1 MLKALKKEPGAS
13 NEEDGNA
20 SGIRNKFAHKITA
33 PLRRLTKGGKHDENP
48 PSQATHKPVFPARNI
63 PQGVSLDGEDSSR
76 HYRARPKK
84 TKHEKRETR
93 NHREQQYGISA
104 RERDAEFLKYGPT
117 ELTRLYRPLSINMS
131 KTRKRRDEDIE
142 YYGRYQFEEL
152 DFADKIGH
160 IVTFRARIH
169 TIRRLST
176 KLIFLIFRQQTTTIQ
191 GVLQAERPDDGR
203 YSQQNKDP
211 NSDGN
216 ASAGIIS
223 EQMVRAVLHYPL
235 ESIVLVKGKIRSPPE
250 PVHSTTIHDA
260 EIQVHELHLISQL
273 SEHVPFSVY
282 EAENI
287 EKFSHKEGEESGES
301 DEEISG
307 ESSSR
312 SSQNSARDSHSS
324 HESHSSQ
331 SSLEN
336 SSRGSDG
343 SRHNKAL
350 PQTYRLNNR
359 IVDLRTT
366 SSQSIFRIQSGIG
379 NMFRTYL
386 DSQGF
391 IEIHTPKLQASSTE
405 SGASVFEV
413 NYFGRPVYLAQ
424 SPQLAKQMCI
434 AADFERVYEIG
445 AVFRAENSNTPRHL
459 TEYTG
464 LDLEMAFEEHYHE
477 TLDLIDEMF
486 KTLWKGLYERYSR
499 EIELISQFYP
509 HETLLWRDET
519 PRLSFSEGIKLLL
532 SDGWTDDDG
541 NSPSETEDLPTRA
554 EIRLGQLVRE
564 RFKSDYYIL
573 DKFPASARPFYTM
586 PDPSNE
592 NFTNSFDIFLRGQEI
607 LSGGQRIHDPG
618 CLEKRMR
625 KLGVEPETM
634 DDYMEGFR
642 WGAPPHAGAGIGL
655 ERLTYLFLSLGNIRL
670 ASLFPRDPKSLPRRI
685 RCPKL
690 RHPEASTTDPPWAD
704 KTSRNQD
711 TIPKIYQPLE
721 KLIANYGDA
730 ANTSW
735 LDERY
740 EHWRHTTTG
749 AIQGFVPYHGFAI
762 TVGEPLCAKS
772 QYPQVVSAY
781 LDFIKTERRHL
792 KPLWLMAGPAIE
804 EFLGVKCNWRT
815 LSPVAENRVDPHNNF
830 AAKDRDIAR
839 KMRHAEREG
848 VKNFQWPKTTP
859 LPDELKE
866 RINKRIDE
874 WKARRKAGAQV
885 HLTEI
890 RPWIDEEHRRYFYAA
905 DGSRD
910 GRVHALLVLHQ
921 LSPQNG
927 YQVKFLLEFPGA
939 PSGTIESLN
948 MFAMAAI
955 VTQEPDVKSITYGT
969 GATDDVVGGRNMGKG
984 KLKLLKRSYEMI
996 NKRLR
1001 LTNKTEFRE
1010 KLGASK
1016 DRVYVCYPWRGLGP
1030 GGIKTIVDFMQEER
1044 GT

>member
-1 MLKALKKEPGAS
+1 MRGLRSESGVS
-13 NEEDGNA
+13 NGEDGKVD
-20 SGIRNKFAHKITA
+20 GIKSKLAEKIKA
-33 PLRRLTKGGKHDENP
+33 PLRRLKKGDKRDENQP
-48 PSQATHKPVFPARNI
+48 PQVTHRPVFAARNV
-63 PQGVSLDGEDSSR
+63 PQGVALNGEDSSR
-76 HYRARPKK
+76 HYRARPKRA
-84 TKHEKRETR
+84 KHERKETR
-93 NHREQQYGISA
+93 SHREQQYGLSA
-104 RERDAEFLKYGPT
+104 RERDAEFLSHGPP
-117 ELTRLYRPLSINMS
+117 ELTKLYKPLSINMS
-131 KTRKRRDEDIE
+131 KTRTRRDEEIE
-142 YYGRYQFEEL
+142 HYGRYQFEEL
-152 DFADKIGH
+152 DFSNQIGNA
-160 IVTFRARIH
+160 VTFRARLH
-169 TIRRLST
+169 TIRRLSA
-176 KLIFLIFRQQTTTIQ
+176 KLVFLVFRQQTFTIQ
-191 GVLQAERPDDGR
+191 GVLEAEHTDDGGQ
-203 YSQQNKDP
+203 YSLQKMHSGTNE
-211 NSDGN
+211 N
-216 ASAGIIS
+216 ASRGIIS

-235 ESIVLVKGKIRSPPE
+235 ESIVLVKGKVRSPPE
-250 PVHSTTIHDA
+250 TVHSATIHDA
-260 EIQVHELHLISQL
+260 EIQVQEIHLISQL

-287 EKFSHKEGEESGES
+287 GKFRMREGEETDGES

-307 ESSSR
+307 ESNSR
-312 SSQNSARDSHSS
+312 SSQASASNGRSS
-324 HESHSSQ
+324 ETSVDK
-331 SSLEN
+331 
-336 SSRGSDG
+336 SSRGSTEG
-343 SRHNKAL
+343 GRHNKAL
-350 PQTYRLNNR
+350 PLLYRLNNR

-366 SSQSIFRIQSGIG
+366 SSQGIFRIQSGIS

-391 IEIHTPKLQASSTE
+391 IEIHTPKLQGSATE

-434 AADFERVYEIG
+434 AADFERVYEVG

-486 KTLWKGLYERYSR
+486 KTVWKGLYERYGK
-499 EIELISQFYP
+499 EIEIISQFYP
-509 HETLLWRDET
+509 HEKLLWLDET
-519 PRLSFSEGIKLLL
+519 PRLSFSEGIQLLL
-532 SDGWTDDDG
+532 ADGWTDDEG
-541 NSPSETEDLPTRA
+541 SPPSDTEDLSTRA

-564 RFKSDYYIL
+564 KFKSDYYIL

-586 PDPSNE
+586 PDPGNE
-592 NFTNSFDIFLRGQEI
+592 NFTNSFDIFIRGQEI
-607 LSGGQRIHDPG
+607 LSGGQRIHDAG

-625 KLGVEPETM
+625 RLGVEPETM
-634 DDYMEGFR
+634 NDYLEGFR

-655 ERLTYLFLSLGNIRL
+655 ERLTFLFLNLGNIRL
-670 ASLFPRDPKSLPRRI
+670 ASLFPRDPKSLPKHLGG
-685 RCPKL
+685 PNL
-690 RHPEASTTDPPWAD
+690 RHPEASTTNPPWAD
-704 KTSRNQD
+704 RTNHNQD
-711 TIPKIYQPLE
+711 IIPKVYQPLE

-735 LDERY
+735 LDARY
-740 EHWRHTTTG
+740 EHWRHSTTG
-749 AIQGFVPYHGFAI
+749 AVQGFVPYHGFAI

-781 LDFIKTERRHL
+781 LNYIKTERRDL

-804 EFLGVKCNWRT
+804 EFLGDKCNWRT

-830 AAKDRDIAR
+830 ASKDHDVAR
-839 KMRHAEREG
+839 KIRHAERER
-848 VKNFQWPKTTP
+848 VKNFEWPKTKP
-859 LPDELKE
+859 LKTELKT
-866 RINKRIDE
+866 RVDQRIDE
-874 WKARRKAGAQV
+874 WKAKRKAGAQV

-921 LSPQNG
+921 LSPENG

-948 MFAMAAI
+948 VFAMAAI
-955 VTQEPDVKSITYGT
+955 VAQEPDVHSVTYGT
-969 GATDDVVGGRNMGKG
+969 GATDAVVGGRNMGKG
-984 KLKLLKRSYEMI
+984 KLKLLKKSYEII
-996 NKRLR
+996 NKRLK

-1010 KLGASK
+1010 KFGASL

-1030 GGIKTIVDFMQEER
+1030 AGIKTIVDFMQEES
-1044 GT
+1044 

>member
-1 MLKALKKEPGAS
+1 MAQILKALKKEPGAS
-13 NEEDGNA
+13 NGENSKAG
-20 SGIRNKFAHKITA
+20 GIKSKLAEKLKA
-33 PLRRLTKGGKHDENP
+33 PLRRLKKGGKPEANQ
-48 PSQATHKPVFPARNI
+48 PSQITHKPVFAARNV
-63 PQGVSLDGEDSSR
+63 PQGVALNGEDSGR
-76 HYRARPKK
+76 HYRAKPKK
-84 TKHEKRETR
+84 AKHERRETR
-93 NHREQQYGISA
+93 SHREQQYGISA
-104 RERDAEFLKYGPT
+104 REKDAEYLKHGPP
-117 ELTRLYRPLSINMS
+117 ELTKLYKPLSINMS
-131 KTRKRRDEDIE
+131 KTRKRRDEEIE

-152 DFADKIGH
+152 DFSDQIGN

-169 TIRRLST
+169 TIRRLSA
-176 KLIFLIFRQQTTTIQ
+176 KLIFLVFRQQTFTIQ
-191 GVLQAERPDDGR
+191 GVLEVSHLDDGGR
-203 YSQQNKDP
+203 YSQQNIHP
-211 NSDGN
+211 NGNSN
-216 ASAGIIS
+216 ASGGIIS

-235 ESIVLVKGKIRSPPE
+235 ESIVLVKGKVRTPPE
-250 PVHSTTIHDA
+250 TVHTATIHDA
-260 EIQVHELHLISQL
+260 EIQVQEIHLISQL

-287 EKFSHKEGEESGES
+287 GKFSPKEGEEASGES

-307 ESSSR
+307 ESNSR
-312 SSQNSARDSHSS
+312 SSQTSVGDSQGS
-324 HESHSSQ
+324 EK
-331 SSLEN
+331 
-336 SSRGSDG
+336 SSRGSTEG
-343 SRHNKAL
+343 GRHNKAL
-350 PQTYRLNNR
+350 PQTYRLSNR
-359 IVDLRTT
+359 IVDLRTA
-366 SSQSIFRIQSGIG
+366 SSQSIFRIQSGVS

-391 IEIHTPKLQASSTE
+391 IEIHTPKLQGSATE

-434 AADFERVYEIG
+434 SADFERVYEIG

-486 KTLWKGLYERYSR
+486 KCLWKGLYDRYGR
-499 EIELISQFYP
+499 EIEIVSQFYP
-509 HETLLWRDET
+509 HEYLLWRDET
-519 PRLSFSEGIKLLL
+519 PRLSFSEGIELLL
-532 SDGWTDDDG
+532 SDGWTDDEG
-541 NSPSETEDLPTRA
+541 NPPSDTEDLSTRA

-564 RFKSDYYIL
+564 RFKADYYIL

-586 PDPSNE
+586 PDPGNE

-607 LSGGQRIHDPG
+607 LSGGQRIHDAG

-625 KLGVEPETM
+625 RLGVEPETM
-634 DDYMEGFR
+634 NDYVEGFR

-655 ERLTYLFLSLGNIRL
+655 ERLTFLFLNLGNIRL
-670 ASLFPRDPKSLPRRI
+670 ASLFPRDPKSLPKHLGGPI
-685 RCPKL
+685 L
-690 RHPEASTTDPPWAD
+690 RHPEASTTNPPWTD
-704 KTSRNQD
+704 RTSRNQEL
-711 TIPKIYQPLE
+711 IPKVYQPIE

-740 EHWRHTTTG
+740 EHWRHITTG
-749 AIQGFVPYHGFAI
+749 AVQGFVPYHGFAI

-781 LDFIKTERRHL
+781 LNYIKTERRDL

-804 EFLGVKCNWRT
+804 EFLGDKCNWRT
-815 LSPVAENRVDPHNNF
+815 LSPVAENRVDPHSNF
-830 AAKDRDIAR
+830 AAKDHDVAR
-839 KMRHAEREG
+839 KIRHAERER
-848 VKNFQWPKTTP
+848 VKNFEWPKTKP
-859 LPDELKE
+859 LSIELKE
-866 RINKRIDE
+866 RFNERIDE
-874 WKARRKAGAQV
+874 WKAKRKAGAQV

-910 GRVHALLVLHQ
+910 GRIHALLVLHQ
-921 LSPQNG
+921 LAPENG

-948 MFAMAAI
+948 VFAMAAI
-955 VTQEPDVKSITYGT
+955 VAQEPDVHSVTYGT
-969 GATDDVVGGRNMGKG
+969 GATDAVVGGRNMGKG
-984 KLKLLKRSYEMI
+984 KLKLLKKSYEII
-996 NKRLR
+996 NRRLK

-1010 KLGASK
+1010 KFGASL

-1030 GGIKTIVDFMQEER
+1030 AGIKTIVDFMQEE
-1044 GT
+1044 G